1 MGFRGDYMSL
11 NNYRDEVKE
20 FLIKMGSNN
29 GDNQQKVDWLNE
41 EFELLKEAVDKCEED
56 KIRHQLYDMLY
67 LILEI
72 AADND
77 FDLDDEWEKGR
88 KRKQEKYLK

>member
-1 MGFRGDYMSL
+1 MFL

-29 GDNQQKVDWLNE
+29 GDNVQKVNWLNE
-41 EFELLKEAVDKCEED
+41 EFDLLKEAVNQCEED

-72 AADND
+72 AADNN
-77 FDLDDEWEKGR
+77 FDLDEEWDKGR
-88 KRKQEKYLK
+88 KRKQEKY

>member
-1 MGFRGDYMSL
+1 MFL

-29 GDNQQKVDWLNE
+29 GDNVQKVNWLNE
-41 EFELLKEAVDKCEED
+41 EFDLLKEAVNQCEED

-77 FDLDDEWEKGR
+77 FVLKG
-88 KRKQEKYLK
+88 

>member
-1 MGFRGDYMSL
+1 MILGFRGDYMSL

-29 GDNQQKVDWLNE
+29 GDNVQKVNWLNE
-41 EFELLKEAVDKCEED
+41 EFDLLKEAVNQCEED

-72 AADND
+72 AADNN
-77 FDLDDEWEKGR
+77 FDLDEEWDKGR
-88 KRKQEKYLK
+88 KRKQEKY

>member
-1 MGFRGDYMSL
+1 MSL

>member
-1 MGFRGDYMSL
+1 MSL

-29 GDNQQKVDWLNE
+29 GDNVQKVNWLNE
-41 EFELLKEAVDKCEED
+41 EFELLKEAVNKCEED

-77 FDLDDEWEKGR
+77 FDLDQEWDKGR
-88 KRKQEKYLK
+88 KRKQEKYSQ